1 MMAAMNRDLIF
12 GPVLV
17 QVLLTLAT
25 YVLLIK
31 AKIRAMKA
39 GEVDMARRA
48 LFDDAWPESVMK
60 INNNIRNQ
68 FEVPVL
74 FYVLAIALWALD
86 AVHWVALAVASL
98 FALSRIVHLW
108 IHVGSNY
115 VPNRRRAFTV
125 GWFIVLAMALLVAL
139 ELGKRALGYGPI

>member
-1 MMAAMNRDLIF
+1 MNRDLIF

-48 LFDDAWPESVMK
+48 LHDDAWPESVMK

-74 FYVLAIALWALD
+74 FYVLIILLLDTGHASSGFVTAAWAFVGLRTLHSAIHCTYND
-86 AVHWVALAVASL
+86 VMHRFTVY
-98 FALSRIVHLW
+98 ALSSLLLW
-108 IHVGSNY
+108 GMWA
-115 VPNRRRAFTV
+115 AFAV
-125 GWFIVLAMALLVAL
+125 KLLS
-139 ELGKRALGYGPI
+139 

>member
-1 MMAAMNRDLIF
+1 MNRDLIF

-17 QVLLTLAT
+17 QALLTLAT
-25 YVLLIK
+25 YVFLIK

-48 LFDDAWPESVMK
+48 LHDDAWPESVMK

-74 FYVLAIALWALD
+74 FYVLAFALWALD
-86 AVHWVALAVASL
+86 AVHWVALAAAWL
-98 FALSRIVHLW
+98 FAISRIVHAW
-108 IHVGSNY
+108 IHIGTNY

-125 GWFIVLAMALLVAL
+125 GWWIVLAMALLVAW
-139 ELGKRALGYGPI
+139 ELV

>member
-1 MMAAMNRDLIF
+1 MNRDLIF
-12 GPVLV
+12 GPILV

-48 LFDDAWPESVMK
+48 LHDDAWPESVMK

-74 FYVLAIALWALD
+74 FYVLAFALWALE
-86 AVHWVALAVASL
+86 AVAWPALAAAWL
-98 FALSRIVHLW
+98 FAISRIVHAW
-108 IHVGSNY
+108 VHIGTNY
-115 VPNRRRAFTV
+115 VPNRRRAFTI
-125 GWFIVLAMALLVAL
+125 GWWIVFAMALLVAW
-139 ELGKRALGYGPI
+139 ELGTRLLG

>member
-1 MMAAMNRDLIF
+1 MNRDLMFFPI
-12 GPVLV
+12 LV

-25 YVLLIK
+25 YVLLIQ

-48 LFDDAWPESVMK
+48 LHDDAWPESVMK

-74 FYVLAIALWALD
+74 FYVLAFMLWALE
-86 AVHWVALAVASL
+86 AVNVLTLAAVWL
-98 FALSRIVHLW
+98 FVISRIVHAW
-108 IHVGSNY
+108 IHIGSNY
-115 VPNRRRAFTV
+115 VPNRRRVFTV
-125 GWFIVLAMALLVAL
+125 GWWIVLGLALLVAW
-139 ELGKRALGYGPI
+139 ELGKRLLP